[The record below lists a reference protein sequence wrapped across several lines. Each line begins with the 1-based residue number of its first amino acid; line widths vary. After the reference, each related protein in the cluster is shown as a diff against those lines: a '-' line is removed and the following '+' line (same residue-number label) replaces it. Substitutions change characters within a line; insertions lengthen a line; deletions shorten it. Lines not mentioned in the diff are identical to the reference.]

1 MSLEKTHAIVEIDS
15 SDRTKGSISDFE
27 IILKHPIYLNRE
39 RQYFVRI
46 ENIRLPTSFYNIDSN
61 YNTLQI
67 TEDPSGSPLTF
78 SVTVDEGNYTINE
91 LLAELKTLLDAGTL
105 KSNTYTFTVDDI
117 SGKIGISTDTTQFK
131 IIGANSLLNQP
142 LGFEPN
148 TDYTSTGVTRSLIS
162 PNHILMSTK
171 RYIKINSDMTSN
183 NHYSRDFI
191 EPIGVVVPIT
201 ESRSTI
207 QFFSNDNGYK
217 VKMENKHSIKHLSFN
232 IRDGNNNKV
241 DFNGINWNAEMVIY
255 EFRG

>member
-1 MSLEKTHAIVEIDS
+1 MSLDKTHAIVEIDS
-15 SDRTKGSISDFE
+15 SDRTKGSINDFE
-27 IILKHPIYLNRE
+27 LILKHPIYLNRD

-46 ENIRLPTSFYNIDSN
+46 ENVRLPTSFYNIDSN
-61 YNTLQI
+61 YNTLEL
-67 TEDPSGSPLTF
+67 TEDPAGSPGTF

-91 LLAELKTLLDAGTL
+91 LLSELKTLLDAATL
-105 KSNTYTFTVDDI
+105 KSNVYTFLVDDI
-117 SGKIGISTDTTQFK
+117 TGKITITSDTTEFK

-142 LGFEPN
+142 LGFN
-148 TDYTSTGVTRSLIS
+148 NSTDYTSSSRILTS

-171 RYIKINSDMTSN
+171 RYIKINSDITSN

-191 EPIGVVVPIT
+191 EPIGIVIPIT

-207 QFFSNDNGYK
+207 QFFANDNGYK
-217 VKMENKHSIKHLSFN
+217 VKMESKHSIKHLSFN

-241 DFNGINWNAEMVIY
+241 DFNGINWNAELVVY

>member
-1 MSLEKTHAIVEIDS
+1 MSLEKTHAILEIDS
-15 SDRTKGSISDFE
+15 SDRTSGGISDFE
-27 IILKHPIYLNRE
+27 IILKHPIYLNRD

-46 ENIRLPTSFYNIDSN
+46 ENVRLPTSFYNIDSN

-91 LLAELKTLLDAGTL
+91 LLTELKTLLDDGTL

-117 SGKIGISTDTTQFK
+117 TGKVGISTDATDYK
-131 IIGANSLLNQP
+131 IVGLNSLLNQP

-148 TDYTSTGVTRSLIS
+148 TDYTSTSRVLTS

-171 RYIKINSDMTSN
+171 RYIKINSDITSN

-207 QFFSNDNGYK
+207 QFFSNDSGYK
-217 VKMENKHSIKHLSFN
+217 VKMENKHSIKHLSFD